1 MNRSFLPLLLAT
13 IGQGISLGV
22 TTMQAQAAPRGAART
37 AAPAAATVAQGPVQ
51 FTDISGRRIA
61 LAKPASRVLID
72 DGRFLMAMALID
84 PDPVRTL
91 VAWPKDINRIGVR
104 THEQFRAKYPR
115 LDSLTAI
122 ASSAATYSQ
131 EQVLRV
137 RPEVAVFS
145 MGQGP
150 STEQVEQLKRAGIE
164 VVFIDFFVHPL
175 ENTDPSLL
183 ILGQLVGRRAAAQA
197 FVDFR
202 KQHMRAISER
212 LQKAGARTRPKVFVE
227 VHAGIS
233 EECCHAPGKGNIGD
247 YITFVGGHNIAA
259 DVLPGTTGKLNIEYV
274 LSQNA
279 PVYIETGGPH
289 LEKAGGLVLGPGFT
303 PEQARAALQKMTAR
317 QGIAS
322 LAAVKSGRTY
332 GIAHQLLNSPLDILA
347 VESMARWIDPVLFKD
362 IDPAKTL
369 AEINAKYIAV
379 PIEGPQWVSLR

>member
-1 MNRSFLPLLLAT
+1 MIRSLWPILLVITGSVLSADT
-13 IGQGISLGV
+13 
-22 TTMQAQAAPRGAART
+22 
-37 AAPAAATVAQGPVQ
+37 APAWVQ
-51 FTDISGRRIA
+51 TSALHTSRAPLSSTTETLVQPIQLTDISGRKITLPR
-61 LAKPASRVLID
+61 PASRVLID

-91 VAWPKDINRIGVR
+91 VAWPRDVNRIGVR
-104 THEQFRAKYPR
+104 THEQFRAKFPR
-115 LDSLTAI
+115 LDSLTQI

-137 RPEVAVFS
+137 RPDVAVFS
-145 MGQGP
+145 LGQGP
-150 STEQVEQLKRAGIE
+150 SADQIEQLQRVGIA

-183 ILGQLVGRRAAAQA
+183 ILGQLTGRSAAAQA
-197 FVDFR
+197 YVNFR
-202 KQHMRAISER
+202 KQHLQAISDR
-212 LQKAGARTRPKVFVE
+212 LKRAGTRTAPKVFVE

-233 EECCHAPGKGNIGD
+233 EECCHAPGKGNVGD

-303 PEQARAALQKMTAR
+303 VEQARASLQKMTAR
-317 QGIAS
+317 PGISS

-347 VESMARWIDPVLFKD
+347 VESMARWIDPVLFRD

-369 AEINAKYIAV
+369 AEINTKYLAV
-379 PIEGPQWVSLR
+379 PIEGPQWISLR